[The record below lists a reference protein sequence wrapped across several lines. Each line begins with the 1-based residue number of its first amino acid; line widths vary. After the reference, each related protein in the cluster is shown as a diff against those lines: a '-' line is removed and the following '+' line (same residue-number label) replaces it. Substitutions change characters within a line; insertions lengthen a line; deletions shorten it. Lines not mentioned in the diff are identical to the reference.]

1 MKRGFWTRSGCYRNE
16 WEKIDQ
22 KAEMTMLVEELDQV
36 FEREDE
42 GLLTVPV
49 DGGVVGGDPAAKT
62 GESHPT
68 TGVTFGG

>member
-1 MKRGFWTRSGCYRNE
+1 MKRGFWTRPGCHRKKCEN
-16 WEKIDQ
+16 IDQ
-22 KAEMTMLVEELDQV
+22 NAETTMLVEELYQV
-36 FEREDE
+36 LEREDQ

-62 GESHPT
+62 LESYPT